1 MLMMFTNSLLSILTW
16 GSCLGG
22 IVALLLGHAPEHANR
37 ARIVAIITTIASLLL
52 CIPLLTHFNSH
63 DYTMQFQEHWNW
75 LPSLGIS
82 YNLGVD
88 GISLSMI
95 VLTCFTTLLVV
106 LAGWKSVHTKVAQYM
121 AAFLIMQGFMIGVF
135 AALDAILFYFFWE
148 AMLVPM
154 YLIIGIWGSENRFY
168 ASIKFFLYTFFGSA
182 LFLAALLYLGSQAH
196 SFDILSF
203 YPLHLTLFA
212 QQLIFFAFLL
222 AFAVKVPMWPVHTWL
237 PDAHTE
243 APAGGS
249 VVLAAIMLK
258 MGAYGFLRF
267 TLPILPDASQSLDW
281 LMIGL
286 SLIAIVY
293 IGFVALAQVDMK
305 KLIAYSSIAH
315 MGFVTLGC
323 FMIFSIV
330 RHTHVLTNAYMS
342 LDGAIVQMISHG
354 FGSAALFLCVGV
366 LYDRMHTRRISD
378 YGGVVNS
385 MPIFASFFMLFALSN
400 AGLPGT
406 SGFVGEFMVV
416 LSAFQGN
423 FWIAFVAASTLLLG
437 AAYTLYMYK
446 RVVFGESAN
455 TAVTNMPDINWID
468 RTVFILVAA
477 MIIFI
482 GVYPA
487 PLLQLLHTSVAHL
500 LDLSLQSKMVGFG

>member
-1 MLMMFTNSLLSILTW
+1 
-16 GSCLGG
+16 
-22 IVALLLGHAPEHANR
+22 
-37 ARIVAIITTIASLLL
+37 
-52 CIPLLTHFNSH
+52 
-63 DYTMQFQEHWNW
+63 
-75 LPSLGIS
+75 
-82 YNLGVD
+82 
-88 GISLSMI
+88 
-95 VLTCFTTLLVV
+95 
-106 LAGWKSVHTKVAQYM
+106 
-121 AAFLIMQGFMIGVF
+121 
-135 AALDAILFYFFWE
+135 
-148 AMLVPM
+148 
-154 YLIIGIWGSENRFY
+154 
-168 ASIKFFLYTFFGSA
+168 
-182 LFLAALLYLGSQAH
+182 
-196 SFDILSF
+196 
-203 YPLHLTLFA
+203 
-212 QQLIFFAFLL
+212 
-222 AFAVKVPMWPVHTWL
+222 
-237 PDAHTE
+237 
-243 APAGGS
+243 
-249 VVLAAIMLK
+249 
-258 MGAYGFLRF
+258 
-267 TLPILPDASQSLDW
+267 
-281 LMIGL
+281 
-286 SLIAIVY
+286 
-293 IGFVALAQVDMK
+293 
-305 KLIAYSSIAH
+305 
-315 MGFVTLGC
+315 
-323 FMIFSIV
+323 MIFSIV